1 MALDVDFDVLEGPIS
16 QFSPGSYLSI
26 NRYFRIAAPFTG
38 TKTETLSFGT
48 LGNDYSPDCSFAHCS
63 FEQRLYFCAAFLGF
77 EIPRNYS
84 LLETTVYQKIT
95 K

>member
-26 NRYFRIAAPFTG
+26 NRYFRIVAPFTG

-48 LGNDYSPDCSFAHCS
+48 LGNDYM
-63 FEQRLYFCAAFLGF
+63 
-77 EIPRNYS
+77 S
-84 LLETTVYQKIT
+84 LVVQLKFVPIRV
-95 K
+95 